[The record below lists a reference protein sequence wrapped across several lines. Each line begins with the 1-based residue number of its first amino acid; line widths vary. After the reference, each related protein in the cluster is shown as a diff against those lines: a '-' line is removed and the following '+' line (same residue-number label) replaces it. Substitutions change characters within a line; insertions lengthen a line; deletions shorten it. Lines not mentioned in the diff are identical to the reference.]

1 MVRKRGFRPVF
12 RDPKN
17 EPRVGRGCLILFQIK
32 GGGGVTVQVSA
43 LAGLAL
49 IPIRTNKIPVPTY
62 FSQLALIRITV

>member
-1 MVRKRGFRPVF
+1 VSDFIP
-12 RDPKN
+12 N
-17 EPRVGRGCLILFQIK
+17 K